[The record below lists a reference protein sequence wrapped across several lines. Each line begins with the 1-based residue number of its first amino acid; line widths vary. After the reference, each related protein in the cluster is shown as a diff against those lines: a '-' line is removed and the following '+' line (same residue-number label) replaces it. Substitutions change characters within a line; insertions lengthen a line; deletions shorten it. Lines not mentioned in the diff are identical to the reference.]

1 MSTSSPASRRWHW
14 LLAGTLALALAV
26 PFAPVLAQDEQE
38 EPEEEIELA
47 EEDVACLECHDD
59 PKLSAKLESG
69 ETISLHISTEAFL
82 SSMHNEN
89 SCADCHYEIDIETH
103 GKGEIA
109 IASKRDLGVAM
120 ADICQDCHKKKYREY
135 DDSVHAMLIEQGS
148 EKAPMCADC
157 HNPHTVRSWKLAE
170 PAAAMPCGKCH
181 EDVFEAAANDVH
193 GKAAGNQQNPAPVC
207 SGCHQAHGV
216 KAASLGT
223 ALRDTCLECHDDAAA
238 RHKVW
243 LPNAERHFESISCP
257 ACHAPTAERRV
268 NLRLFQGAGAD
279 QQQMLEESGVPQFVK
294 LAKEIDKKDL
304 GLDGS
309 ELRALLKQVAGD
321 GANGKVV
328 LRGRLEV
335 SSAVQA
341 HQLADKSKALADCT
355 MCHQAGAQPFTS
367 VNLTIAGPDGRP
379 LRHDVQTEVLNSL
392 QSLDSVQGFYVL
404 GSTRIKLLDYLL
416 VLVVL
421 GLGGGL
427 AAHASARFVFRRIR
441 EKQARRALAGSADAA
456 SQSSTGDS
464 GKA

>member
-1 MSTSSPASRRWHW
+1 MSTSSPASRPWNW
-14 LLAGTLALALAV
+14 LFAGVFALALGALPTLALA
-26 PFAPVLAQDEQE
+26 QDDEAE
-38 EPEEEIELA
+38 DEIELA

-59 PKLSAKLESG
+59 PKLSTKLESG
-69 ETISLHISTEAFL
+69 ETLSLHISTEAFL

-109 IASKRDLGVAM
+109 VTSKRELGVSM
-120 ADICQDCHKKKYREY
+120 ADTCQDCHKKKYREY
-135 DDSVHAMLIEQGS
+135 NDSVHALLIEQGS
-148 EKAPMCADC
+148 DKAPMCADC

-170 PAAAMPCGKCH
+170 PEAAMPCGKCH
-181 EDVFEAAANDVH
+181 EDVFKAAANDVH
-193 GKAAGNQQNPAPVC
+193 GKATGNKENPAPVC

-223 ALRDTCLECHDDAAA
+223 TLRDTCLECHDDAAA
-238 RHKVW
+238 KHKVW

-268 NLRLFQGAGAD
+268 NLRLFQGTGAD
-279 QQQMLEESGVPQFVK
+279 QQQMIEESGVPQFVK
-294 LAKEIDKKDL
+294 LAKEIDKKEL

-309 ELRALLKQVAGD
+309 ELRALIKQVAGD
-321 GANGKVV
+321 GAGGKVV

-341 HQLADKSKALADCT
+341 HQLADKTKALADCA
-355 MCHQAGAQPFTS
+355 MCHQASAQPFTS

-379 LRHDVQTEVLNSL
+379 LRHDVQNQVLNSL
-392 QSLDSVQGFYVL
+392 HSLDSVQGFYVL

-416 VLVVL
+416 LLAVAGIGGGVLVHAAL
-421 GLGGGL
+421 RSLLRRRREKRAREAL
-427 AAHASARFVFRRIR
+427 AAA
-441 EKQARRALAGSADAA
+441 ADPTRQPP
-456 SQSSTGDS
+456 SGDS
-464 GKA
+464 GQS